1 MRSWSRRRRGRCS
14 ERAGTCTG
22 FLTILVWSSLIR
34 VSACPATLGRV
45 AERVRDAIGTVARL
59 GLAAVFLVSGTLKAL
74 DPDATYVAVRAYDLL
89 PKAGVALVAGGL
101 PWLEIALGLLLLAG
115 VATRVVAA
123 VSAGLLL
130 LFVAGVTQAWARGLS
145 IDCGC
150 FGGGGAVAPGETA
163 YGLELLRDAGFL
175 LMAGWL
181 VVRPRTLG
189 ALDRQKER
197 V

>member
-1 MRSWSRRRRGRCS
+1 
-14 ERAGTCTG
+14 
-22 FLTILVWSSLIR
+22 V
-34 VSACPATLGRV
+34 
-45 AERVRDAIGTVARL
+45 IGTVARL

-74 DPDATYVAVRAYDLL
+74 DPDTTYVAVRAYDLL
-89 PKAGVALVAGGL
+89 PKAGVVLVAGVL

-115 VATRVVAA
+115 IATRVVAT